1 MTVVNTQNVQTA
13 LYAALVAADV
23 ASGRIYDGTLQQ
35 AAPAPG
41 SPVVN
46 IAGKVVVNDDTTS
59 GDALEVVFTLDIW
72 SRYDG
77 MKEVNE
83 VETAIRA
90 ALHLADLTVTG
101 LSSCITF
108 VDGYNDMLDA
118 DGETRHGVVRVRCH
132 CRI

>member
-1 MTVVNTQNVQTA
+1 MTVDTQNVQTA
-13 LYAALVAADV
+13 LYAALLAAGVAG
-23 ASGRIYDGTLQQ
+23 GRIYDGTRQTEN
-35 AAPAPG
+35 PIKG

-46 IAGKVVVNDDTTS
+46 IGGKVVINDDDSS

-83 VETAIRA
+83 VQTAIRA
-90 ALHLADLTVTG
+90 ALHLANLTVTG
-101 LSSCITF
+101 LFSCNTF
-108 VDGYNDMLDA
+108 IDGYTDLLDA

-132 CRI
+132 CRA

>member
-1 MTVVNTQNVQTA
+1 MTVNTQNVQTA
-13 LYAALVAADV
+13 LYAALVAASV
-23 ASGRIYDGTLQQ
+23 AGGRIYDGTRQTEN
-35 AAPAPG
+35 PVKG

-46 IAGKVVVNDDTTS
+46 IGGKVVINDDDTS

-83 VETAIRA
+83 VQTAIRA
-90 ALHLADLTVTG
+90 ALHLANLTVTG
-101 LSSCITF
+101 LSSCNTF
-108 VDGYNDMLDA
+108 IDGYTDLLDA

-132 CRI
+132 CRA